1 MLYIAKLSLRCRELS
16 CSTLEAEIF
25 CFKISLLRFLWVKYM
40 YNIVKKNMNAQK
52 IMSLLRALSLVL
64 QSSLKTVYKNKNLST
79 SIMAAN
85 PFCHKSACNVLF
97 SDVTEVL
104 VRSHHPLRRFQ
115 FAEGSF
121 VVNNLIM
128 SKTFRPS
135 IR

>member
-1 MLYIAKLSLRCRELS
+1 
-16 CSTLEAEIF
+16 
-25 CFKISLLRFLWVKYM
+25 
-40 YNIVKKNMNAQK
+40 MNAQK
-52 IMSLLRALSLVL
+52 NNE
-64 QSSLKTVYKNKNLST
+64 SSKGIIACPSEFTQNCIQKQKFDT
-79 SIMAAN
+79 SIMAVN
-85 PFCHKSACNVLF
+85 PFCHKPACNVLF
-97 SDVTEVL
+97 CDVTEVL